1 MSKEFKREIS
11 TLLKVRHTNLINFVG
26 VCIEQSTEKKLGK
39 VLILTEYCYGHNLFH
54 MLHEKLSIE
63 LSYKQRYKMALDI
76 AKGMNYL
83 HTNEPSIIHR
93 DLKSLN
99 LLLQEEVRSDT
110 DHVQVKIM
118 DFGLSRTDAFD

>member
-1 MSKEFKREIS
+1 
-11 TLLKVRHTNLINFVG
+11 
-26 VCIEQSTEKKLGK
+26 
-39 VLILTEYCYGHNLFH
+39 

-63 LSYKQRYKMALDI
+63 LSYKQKYKMALDI

-99 LLLQEEVRSDT
+99 LLLQEEVRSET
-110 DHVQVKIM
+110 DHV
-118 DFGLSRTDAFD
+118 